1 MNELRMVLPPRHR
14 RRQFSMTIK
23 ETNPSHQL
31 IFFVTFNLLIT
42 LHDISFGQDEK
53 RIRNDSNK
61 ASFEK
66 EQGRGLI
73 DDGDDDHFNDSPP
86 SSCSSIA

>member
-1 MNELRMVLPPRHR
+1 MNELRIELPPRHR

-86 SSCSSIA
+86 SSCGSIA